1 MSLVY
6 HLGKNLKCCRFTH
19 LHKLIMSKPSSIL
32 LEEYLE
38 TEQGFY
44 EVNSYTENGHT
55 PLMLAVMNMG
65 SLNRISF
72 VESLLLNGANIDC
85 LDSEGNSLLMLAVQY
100 STFKTENEL
109 LKFIQYLISQYA
121 DTTVMN
127 YYRRTV
133 IDISYARGYEKVMKY
148 ILEYNRYLSKV
159 KI

>member
-1 MSLVY
+1 
-6 HLGKNLKCCRFTH
+6 
-19 LHKLIMSKPSSIL
+19 MSKPSMIL

-38 TEQGFY
+38 TERGFY

-55 PLMLAVMNMG
+55 PLMLAAMNMG
-65 SLNRISF
+65 DLNQVSLI
-72 VESLLLNGANIDC
+72 ESLLINGANVDC
-85 LDSEGNSLLMLAVQY
+85 LDSEGNSLLMLTIQY

-133 IDISYARGYEKVMKY
+133 IDICYERGYEKVMKY